1 MKRVFNFATSEL
13 LYNNNSGEKSVKK
26 VKPETN
32 HHKFAIQIYIV
43 CVCVMGLSKKET
55 RFIHLKKH
63 YMGRFFLG
71 IIMTRETARILENK
85 C

>member
-13 LYNNNSGEKSVKK
+13 LYNKNSGEKSVKK

-43 CVCVMGLSKKET
+43 CVCHGIVQKRDKVYP
-55 RFIHLKKH
+55 LKKH
-63 YMGRFFLG
+63 YMGCFFLG
-71 IIMTRETARILENK
+71 IIMTRETARILENR